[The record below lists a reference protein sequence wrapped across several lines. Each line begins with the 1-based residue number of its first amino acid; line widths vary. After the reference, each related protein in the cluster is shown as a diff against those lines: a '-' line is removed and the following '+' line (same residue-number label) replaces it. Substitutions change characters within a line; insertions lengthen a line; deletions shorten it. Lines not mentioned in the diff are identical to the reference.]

1 LLDFVVLTGPRR
13 PIGPTVKSLSIEAR
27 LLAAFGGALAVLALC
42 AWFALDSVS
51 DYVGATHRA
60 QQLGDAAHAV
70 ADLRAAVVDAA
81 ATNPAASGG
90 TRSQLANARDAA
102 RATLPRVP
110 PLLILDSEVAF
121 LEQRSASAFR
131 RLDAFMQASATS
143 RPLPGAPLD
152 EATRALV
159 TDLRV
164 LDEWLVGRER
174 AAREAAGRHGERGRN
189 LIALL
194 AVLVIM
200 ALCGAY
206 AFVSG
211 GLRERRRL
219 LARLRQSVNHDP
231 LTGLPNRRFF
241 GEWLGYAIAHARR
254 EVRHVG
260 LLFVE
265 IEGVKAVQ
273 ELHGEADADALL
285 IEIARR
291 FRETAREGDLLAR
304 IGPNEFALAI
314 PDVTDP
320 REAAPL
326 AQRLR
331 DALADPARPPL
342 ADTPIGA
349 SVGVAFYPDDA
360 QDPAGVIAAA
370 DAAMVTAKGA
380 GRNRVAFPPL
390 AQAA

>member
-1 LLDFVVLTGPRR
+1 
-13 PIGPTVKSLSIEAR
+13 VKSFSIEAR
-27 LLAAFGGALAVLALC
+27 LLAAFAGALAILALC
-42 AWFALDSVS
+42 AWFALAAVS
-51 DYVGATHRA
+51 DYLDANRRA
-60 QQLGDAAHAV
+60 QHLADAAHTV
-70 ADLRAAVVDAA
+70 ADLRAAVTDAA
-81 ATNPAASGG
+81 VSPATIGG
-90 TRSQLANARDAA
+90 SIARSVLANARDAA
-102 RATLPRVP
+102 AGALPRVT
-110 PLLILDSEVAF
+110 PLLVQEGEAAF
-121 LEQRSASAFR
+121 LEQRAAAVFR
-131 RLDAFMQASATS
+131 RLDAFAQQSATS

-152 EATRALV
+152 EATRGLLG
-159 TDLRV
+159 DLRL
-164 LDEWLVGRER
+164 LDDWLVGREKKARDAAVQHGQR
-174 AAREAAGRHGERGRN
+174 ARN
-189 LIALL
+189 LVGLL
-194 AVLVIM
+194 AVLTIM

-211 GLRERRRL
+211 GVRERRRL
-219 LARLRQSVNHDP
+219 LSRLRQSVNHDA

-273 ELHGEADADALL
+273 ELHGDADADALL

-304 IGPNEFALAI
+304 IGPCEFALAI

-342 ADTPIGA
+342 ADTPIGV

-360 QDPAGVIAAA
+360 EDPAGVIAAA

-390 AQAA
+390 AHAA